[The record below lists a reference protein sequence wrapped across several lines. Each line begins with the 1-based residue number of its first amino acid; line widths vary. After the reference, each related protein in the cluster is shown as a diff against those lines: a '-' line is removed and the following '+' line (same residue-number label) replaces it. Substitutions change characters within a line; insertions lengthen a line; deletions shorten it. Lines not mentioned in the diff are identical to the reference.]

1 MAGTRMVRKANVSR
15 MKARPTTTIR
25 KIGRAADSLAETS
38 MLDAVVPP
46 TRMCAP
52 VWPSIAARSSRIV
65 CTRVAVAG
73 SPGPDSGISLIS
85 AMPFCVVTG
94 ATCATSGSLV
104 RAAAICWVSAGL
116 WTSWAT
122 ISSGPLKPA
131 PKPSVVRS

>member
-1 MAGTRMVRKANVSR
+1 
-15 MKARPTTTIR
+15 
-25 KIGRAADSLAETS
+25 

-65 CTRVAVAG
+65 CTRAVVAG
-73 SPGPDSGISLIS
+73 SPGPDLGISLIS
-85 AMPFCVVTG
+85 EMPFCVVTG
-94 ATCATSGSLV
+94 VTVATSGSLA

-116 WTSWAT
+116 RTSWAT
-122 ISSGPLKPA
+122 ISSAPLKPA